1 MITERTKDYLN
12 VLGIIIENKGYAQA
26 KDISRVLGVSPSSVT
41 EMFQKLS
48 KAGYIC
54 YKKYGGV
61 TLTSKGKNR
70 AKKMWEKYNTLN
82 EFLLILG
89 VNEEV
94 ARKEACKMEHVL
106 NRETMDRL
114 SRFVEFVQRF
124 NNGPIWLDHFKIY
137 YETGNFVE
145 CALKNTSACLV
156 HGGRKI

>member
-12 VLGIIIENKGYAQA
+12 MLSIIIENKGYAQA
-26 KDISRVLGVSPSSVT
+26 KDVSRALGVSPPSVT

-48 KAGYIC
+48 KAGYIF
-54 YKKYGGV
+54 YKKYGAV
-61 TLTSKGKNR
+61 TLTSKGKYR
-70 AKKMWEKYNTLN
+70 AKKMWEKHNTLK

-94 ARKEACKMEHVL
+94 AREEACKIEHAL

-124 NNGPIWLDHFKIY
+124 DDGPRWLDHFKY
-137 YETGNFVE
+137 FYETGNYVE
-145 CALKNTSACLV
+145 CALKNTSVCPV